1 MAEPSRY
8 TPEQLSIL
16 LRIAAGKLGR
26 DPVKLQEELQNG
38 RLDGLLQSLGADR
51 EKVNALLSDREGL
64 SQLLQSPQVRT
75 LLQQLLA
82 GQAPRSPDLSR
93 AQVAA
98 APLPGFARQWPP
110 CGGPPTR
117 PRRGRGAGR
126 PPYPRPPQPFLNRR
140 HYLLPHHGSEGSP
153 WRT

>member
-8 TPEQLSIL
+8 TPEQLSIP

-82 GQAPRSPDLSR
+82 GQAPPE
-93 AQVAA
+93 
-98 APLPGFARQWPP
+98 P
-110 CGGPPTR
+110 
-117 PRRGRGAGR
+117 
-126 PPYPRPPQPFLNRR
+126 
-140 HYLLPHHGSEGSP
+140 
-153 WRT
+153 

>member
-38 RLDGLLQSLGADR
+38 RLDG
-51 EKVNALLSDREGL
+51 ALLSDREGL
-64 SQLLQSPQVRT
+64 SQLLQSPQVRM

-82 GQAPRSPDLSR
+82 GQAPPE
-93 AQVAA
+93 
-98 APLPGFARQWPP
+98 P
-110 CGGPPTR
+110 
-117 PRRGRGAGR
+117 
-126 PPYPRPPQPFLNRR
+126 
-140 HYLLPHHGSEGSP
+140 
-153 WRT
+153 

>member
-26 DPVKLQEELQNG
+26 DPVKLQDG

-64 SQLLQSPQVRT
+64 SQLLQSPQVRM

-82 GQAPRSPDLSR
+82 GQAPPE
-93 AQVAA
+93 
-98 APLPGFARQWPP
+98 P
-110 CGGPPTR
+110 
-117 PRRGRGAGR
+117 
-126 PPYPRPPQPFLNRR
+126 
-140 HYLLPHHGSEGSP
+140 
-153 WRT
+153 

>member
-98 APLPGFARQWPP
+98 APLPGLRRAVAPLR
-110 CGGPPTR
+110 GATHR
-117 PRRGRGAGR
+117 PAGAGAGR

>member
-64 SQLLQSPQVRT
+64 SQLLQSPQVRM

-82 GQAPRSPDLSR
+82 GQPLQKSKICRCVLQFHGPADIPRQHDGVLGFDQFAPVALQPLHIAVPPRKNIHGFGS
-93 AQVAA
+93 AQ
-98 APLPGFARQWPP
+98 
-110 CGGPPTR
+110 
-117 PRRGRGAGR
+117 
-126 PPYPRPPQPFLNRR
+126 
-140 HYLLPHHGSEGSP
+140 
-153 WRT
+153 